1 MPPPDESPLMRHP
14 LPAPPGHGT
23 PGAPD
28 GEAGRRLAIIAESLY
43 LGNLLVAPGFCFAA
57 LVWLW
62 FRAGQDAP
70 PLARGHLRQTIAG
83 SLWAGVLLVG
93 LSGLIFLVGGFA
105 SMWSWLAVILYF
117 TFFHST
123 LVLCGMIG
131 LAHALAGR
139 PFVYPLIGPRDR
151 PANAP

>member
-1 MPPPDESPLMRHP
+1 MPPPDLPRPPPVATGRDGLASPGN
-14 LPAPPGHGT
+14 PGEG
-23 PGAPD
+23 
-28 GEAGRRLAIIAESLY
+28 AGRRLAIVAESLY

-62 FRAGQDAP
+62 FRGGPNTP
-70 PLARGHLRQTIAG
+70 PLARNHLRQTIAG

-93 LSGLIFLVGGFA
+93 LSGVIFLIGGFA

-139 PFVYPLIGPRDR
+139 HFVYPLIGPRDT
-151 PANAP
+151 PDTP

>member
-1 MPPPDESPLMRHP
+1 MPPADAPRSPAAATDHN
-14 LPAPPGHGT
+14 
-23 PGAPD
+23 
-28 GEAGRRLAIIAESLY
+28 GRRLAIVAESLY

-62 FRAGQDAP
+62 FRDGRQAP
-70 PLARGHLRQTIAG
+70 PLARSHLRQTLAG

-139 PFVYPLIGPRDR
+139 PFVYPLIGPRDL
-151 PANAP
+151 PDAP

>member
-1 MPPPDESPLMRHP
+1 MPPPD
-14 LPAPPGHGT
+14 APRPPPIAASRNAPGTSAAG
-23 PGAPD
+23 D
-28 GEAGRRLAIIAESLY
+28 GRRLAIVAESLY

-57 LVWLW
+57 LLWLW
-62 FRAGQDAP
+62 FRDGQEAP
-70 PLARGHLRQTIAG
+70 PLARNHLRQTLAG

-93 LSGLIFLVGGFA
+93 LSGAIFLVGGFA

-139 PFVYPLIGPRDR
+139 PFVYPLIGPRDT
-151 PANAP
+151 PHTPDTP